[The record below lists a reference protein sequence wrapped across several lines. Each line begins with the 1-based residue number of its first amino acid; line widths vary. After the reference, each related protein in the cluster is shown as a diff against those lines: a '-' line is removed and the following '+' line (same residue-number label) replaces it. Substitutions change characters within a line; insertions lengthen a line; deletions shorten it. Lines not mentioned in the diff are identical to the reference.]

1 MLFYLFCVCVFC
13 IRFYD
18 FLFGCMFATISVCL
32 SGGFGFGCVFCL
44 VDLRLLL
51 EFVVVGLFGY

>member
-1 MLFYLFCVCVFC
+1 MVLWLLALVVLLVNSVVLFVLWCVFC

-32 SGGFGFGCVFCL
+32 SGGFGFG
-44 VDLRLLL
+44 
-51 EFVVVGLFGY
+51 